1 MWLGQ
6 GLAGAIMLASSTAA
20 MGVNDVTPALW
31 RYGAAVTPRPTRRSD
46 LVSDDFPVFIGNG
59 YHAFAR
65 NGSRDS
71 SAFGTGG
78 FQGERIVLP
87 NSPQWNYGRD
97 YMIPLKKLEEAVS
110 IRRQIDTLEERFASL
125 IGTAPSGLTN
135 RAGRRE
141 VSAATG
147 AKLSAAAR
155 ARWANKKGGHSVT
168 AATSLRKTGGITPAG
183 RRRLSQLMRARW
195 AARRKVTTSA

>member
-1 MWLGQ
+1 M
-6 GLAGAIMLASSTAA
+6 ISHYFIR
-20 MGVNDVTPALW
+20 ND
-31 RYGAAVTPRPTRRSD
+31 
-46 LVSDDFPVFIGNG
+46 
-59 YHAFAR
+59 YHAFAQ

-71 SAFGTGG
+71 SAFGQSV
-78 FQGERIVLP
+78 QGERIVLP
-87 NSPQWNYGRD
+87 NFPQWHYRRD

-110 IRRQIDTLEERFASL
+110 IRRQIDTPEERFASL

-141 VSAATG
+141 VSAATR
-147 AKLSAAAR
+147 AKLSVAAR
-155 ARWANKKGGHSVT
+155 ARWAKKKGGHSVT
-168 AATSLRKTGGITPAG
+168 AATSLRKRGGITPAG